1 LDSSPDDTAL
11 HEELLAGGREEFPV
25 ESFLLMRRTGL
36 TIEECLDALGYKV
49 SDLSFQHRA
58 ALAVEPNDEEQ
69 LKALL
74 GYVP

>member
-1 LDSSPDDTAL
+1 MDDTAL
-11 HEELLAGGREEFPV
+11 HQELLSGEREEFPV

-36 TIEECLDALGYKV
+36 TTEECLDALGYKV
-49 SDLSFQHRA
+49 SDLSFQYRA
-58 ALAVEPNDEEQ
+58 VLAVEPNDQEQ